1 MNLEK
6 RFLNELND
14 FLHQERGR
22 CHQVF
27 HALQKIDRPFLLR
40 NEIQNCFESLCRD
53 DAAETL
59 ENTPLAKVIAQTQD
73 AVVRSPW
80 LCFATRPQVGQWRY
94 LQFDMETMTVSL
106 ISASEFLQLKERLLD
121 GDGAGEKWM
130 LEFDIEPF
138 TRDVPKLR

>member
-40 NEIQNCFESLCRD
+40 IEIQNCFESLCRD

-59 ENTPLAKVIAQTQD
+59 ENTPLANVWFYGNAIQTPVPDANEEVIRPKVCHA
-73 AVVRSPW
+73 
-80 LCFATRPQVGQWRY
+80 Y
-94 LQFDMETMTVSL
+94 TV
-106 ISASEFLQLKERLLD
+106 I
-121 GDGAGEKWM
+121 W
-130 LEFDIEPF
+130 IE
-138 TRDVPKLR
+138 